1 MFINITQNKI
11 FRLLKNVMDLESLK
25 NEFLEAVN
33 NASNEPLYPAALDDP
48 RLEDAFKTPAYDEE
62 G

>member
-33 NASNEPLYPAALDDP
+33 NSSSGNPKP
-48 RLEDAFKTPAYDEE
+48 RGT
-62 G
+62 

>member
-1 MFINITQNKI
+1 
-11 FRLLKNVMDLESLK
+11 MDIESLK